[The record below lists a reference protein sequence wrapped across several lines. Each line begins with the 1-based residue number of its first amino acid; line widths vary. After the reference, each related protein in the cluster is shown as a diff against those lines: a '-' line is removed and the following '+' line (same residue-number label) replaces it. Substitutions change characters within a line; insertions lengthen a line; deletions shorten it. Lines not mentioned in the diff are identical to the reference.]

1 MVKYSIRILSPP
13 RTAQRSRGTAAGAGK
28 LSNIPSKGEAM
39 ELQYSELENNIRLI
53 KLTGKLD
60 IMGVDAIEA
69 KFSGYCAGEMPR
81 VLVDL
86 LDVEFLASIGIRL
99 LTLNAKSIASRG
111 GRMVLLSP
119 TADVRHVLEVT
130 GIPAI
135 IPIYDGLE
143 SAETVL
149 LAS

>member
-1 MVKYSIRILSPP
+1 
-13 RTAQRSRGTAAGAGK
+13 
-28 LSNIPSKGEAM
+28 M
-39 ELQYSELENNIRLI
+39 EMHYSELENNIRLI
-53 KLTGKLD
+53 KLNGKLD
-60 IMGVDAIEA
+60 IMGVGAIET
-69 KFSGYCAGEMPR
+69 KFSGYCGGENPR

-86 LDVEFLASIGIRL
+86 SEVEFLASIGIRL

-119 TADVRHVLEVT
+119 NPEVRSVLEIT

>member
-1 MVKYSIRILSPP
+1 
-13 RTAQRSRGTAAGAGK
+13 
-28 LSNIPSKGEAM
+28 M
-39 ELQYSELENNIRLI
+39 ELHYSELENNIRLI
-53 KLTGKLD
+53 KLVGDLD
-60 IMGVDAIEA
+60 IIGVGAIETRFA
-69 KFSGYCAGEMPR
+69 GYCSGENPR

-86 LDVEFLASIGIRL
+86 SEVPFLASIGIRL
-99 LTLNAKSIASRG
+99 LTLDAKSITSRG

-119 TADVRHVLEVT
+119 TPDVRGVLEIT

-143 SAETVL
+143 SAQTVL

>member
-1 MVKYSIRILSPP
+1 
-13 RTAQRSRGTAAGAGK
+13 
-28 LSNIPSKGEAM
+28 M
-39 ELQYSELENNIRLI
+39 ELHYSELENDIRLI
-53 KLTGKLD
+53 KLVGNLD
-60 IMGVDAIEA
+60 IIGVGAIETQFA
-69 KFSGYCAGEMPR
+69 GYCAGENPR

-86 LDVEFLASIGIRL
+86 SEVEFLASIGIRL
-99 LTLNAKSIASRG
+99 LTLNAKAVSSRG

-119 TADVRHVLEVT
+119 KPDVRSVLEIT

-135 IPIYDGLE
+135 IPIYDGFE